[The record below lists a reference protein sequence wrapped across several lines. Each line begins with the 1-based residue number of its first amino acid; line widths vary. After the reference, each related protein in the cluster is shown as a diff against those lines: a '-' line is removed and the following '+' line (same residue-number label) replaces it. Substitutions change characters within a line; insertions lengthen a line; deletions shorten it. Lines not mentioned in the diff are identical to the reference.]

1 MVGSEEFFTVG
12 QGSIP
17 MRALLGATGH
27 LEVVVE
33 RVVVVELM
41 DDTTEAKV
49 YQDVS
54 LSFSFYV

>member
-17 MRALLGATGH
+17 MRALLGAMGH

-41 DDTTEAKV
+41 DDTAEAKA
-49 YQDVS
+49 
-54 LSFSFYV
+54 